1 MTGFKLLGRIAM
13 LATLT
18 VAQPQ
23 TYGTHGRE
31 VAATPWSAARMTD
44 PGPSQRGEPMW
55 IHGAGSGRAGRKST
69 LSPEIG
75 APHGIGGNGA
85 HDDWPANM
93 ILG

>member
-31 VAATPWSAARMTD
+31 VAATPWRAGHLTD
-44 PGPSQRGEPMW
+44 QGPRRSGEPMW
-55 IHGAGSGRAGRKST
+55 VHGADGGRGGAKHA
-69 LSPEIG
+69 SPAID
-75 APHGIGGNGA
+75 APHGNGGNKA
-85 HDDWPANM
+85 HDDWPAGM